1 MIHSVCLPSRLVL
14 CVEGP
19 DADTFLNGLLTQ
31 STLGMA
37 HGDKRY
43 GALLTPQGRVI
54 ADIHIHRSKLGF
66 DLDCAQL
73 VAPEVERRLRLF
85 KLRSR
90 VTIFTDPSKIVLG
103 LTDEEAKES
112 STGPERSIGRAGDPV
127 EPAFLPSFE
136 SARIRAGWSEQG
148 VDFGVEDVYPSDINM
163 DFLDGVDFK
172 KGCFVGQEVVSRM
185 KRRTNVRRRTAVL
198 RLSTDLKELPSSW
211 AKRRSAQSPRQRTAS
226 PLRDFEQTGSQS
238 KTDCLAA
245 RRPGGIWLLSSDPT
259 SFSWSLRTAKS
270 FNPSKSQ
277 RICSANCFRAPIIS
291 DSRHI
296 RSIFQSPSCSVKGE
310 THIRKHAMS
319 FNKSDRRSAVRS
331 SAVLWGC
338 LTVAMGGAGCVA
350 IDPERE
356 LTTEQV
362 CLQHHEN
369 DPAEQERCRMGS
381 STRGG
386 PPPDSR
392 PQDLPIRSGNPSD

>member
-198 RLSTDLKELPSSW
+198 RLSTDLKELPSPLFVGEEEIGAITS
-211 AKRRSAQSPRQRTAS
+211 TA
-226 PLRDFEQTGSQS
+226 DG
-238 KTDCLAA
+238 LALA
-245 RRPGGIWLLSSDPT
+245 R
-259 SFSWSLRTAKS
+259 LRTDRLTLKDGLPCCETSGGHLAVVVGP
-270 FNPSKSQ
+270 NELLLEL
-277 RICSANCFRAPIIS
+277 AN
-291 DSRHI
+291 
-296 RSIFQSPSCSVKGE
+296 G
-310 THIRKHAMS
+310 
-319 FNKSDRRSAVRS
+319 
-331 SAVLWGC
+331 
-338 LTVAMGGAGCVA
+338 
-350 IDPERE
+350 
-356 LTTEQV
+356 
-362 CLQHHEN
+362 
-369 DPAEQERCRMGS
+369 
-381 STRGG
+381 
-386 PPPDSR
+386 
-392 PQDLPIRSGNPSD
+392 